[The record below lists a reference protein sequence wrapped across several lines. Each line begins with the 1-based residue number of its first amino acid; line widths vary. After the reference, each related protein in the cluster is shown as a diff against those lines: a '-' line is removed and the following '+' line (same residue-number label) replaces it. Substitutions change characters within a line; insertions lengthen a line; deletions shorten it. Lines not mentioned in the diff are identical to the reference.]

1 MKKLIVGYLFMKK
14 YLIAGYYN
22 YEFNAYVYNNDK
34 YEEINNKDFIKNMVL
49 NETLLNMCYF
59 EKYSFK
65 DWDFIIGIDTDF
77 LVKKTDKKK
86 FKAYP
91 IGYHESYFNFFK
103 NRILFIEPSYIAFCD
118 KLTLI
123 DLNRVKEEIDENDKY
138 FTLHS
143 ILMKIEGCGLISQ
156 CQNLDREL
164 IIYIKKFLF

>member
-1 MKKLIVGYLFMKK
+1 MANKRTDESSKTIVNIMPPKQ
-14 YLIAGYYN
+14 AWS
-22 YEFNAYVYNNDK
+22 
-34 YEEINNKDFIKNMVL
+34 
-49 NETLLNMCYF
+49 LL
-59 EKYSFK
+59 S
-65 DWDFIIGIDTDF
+65 
-77 LVKKTDKKK
+77 DKKK

-118 KLTLI
+118 KLALI

-143 ILMKIEGCGLISQ
+143 ILMKIEGFGLISQ

-164 IIYIKKFLF
+164 IIYIKEDSIL